1 MKETF
6 PIEFIGG
13 SADGA
18 RIEGDKA
25 PEVFLVKAAN
35 GVTEIYE
42 KQNDEPPFVY
52 LQVGYAGNETWK

>member
-18 RIEGDKA
+18 LIEGDTA
-25 PEVFLVKAAN
+25 PDVILVKAAN

-52 LQVGYAGNETWK
+52 MQIGYAGNETWK